1 MKLPTFAAEEGAA
14 AAADSISSQADLQ
27 IWRAALGSFSL
38 IALGTQNPPIQ
49 WDWMR

>member
-1 MKLPTFAAEEGAA
+1 MGLPTVVAEEGAA

-27 IWRAALGSFSL
+27 IWRAALGSFSV
-38 IALGTQNPPIQ
+38 IALGTPPIQ